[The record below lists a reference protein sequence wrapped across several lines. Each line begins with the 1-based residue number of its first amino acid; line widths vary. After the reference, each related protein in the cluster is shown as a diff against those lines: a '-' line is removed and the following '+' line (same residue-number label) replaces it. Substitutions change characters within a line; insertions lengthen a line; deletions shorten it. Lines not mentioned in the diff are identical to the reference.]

1 MKKSFFAAFLCL
13 ALVFSGCAS
22 KASEEL
28 SDQIVDIA
36 VDEAQ
41 NTTEEISEELASEDG
56 ELTSE
61 DGELT
66 SEDGELTSEESEEN
80 QIEAEEETEEL
91 LDETSEEELLEE
103 IEEPIVRDAPV
114 EEEPEVSE
122 EIENLQEED
131 SSTIESVEIE
141 ELEII
146 PEPQENDEEPVI
158 EENILSTDD
167 VMDVEDEIS
176 AVIEETEEPEE
187 ENTSENSEETEE
199 TEETETEETETVEK
213 EIIPSRSVKIRI
225 GEYLDVE
232 YPGRGWIY
240 IGITDLSKNV
250 TYFGRKLGTENT
262 KYTFLGKK
270 SGTVILHFY
279 KEDVLTDTYIDDYL
293 EVEIEAEKTTSK
305 NHVTAPAYSEVVP
318 KPVSKATKEN
328 TLPNQNF
335 DQKDTKTEAAEVK
348 SQSSAKETKIEAQN
362 SKKAETE
369 APVESKTESTVQT
382 VVKKAP
388 VESKTESTAQTVV
401 KKAAV
406 PQKNETAALE
416 EKLVPDL
423 SPEELLSAA
432 KNDYENKNLES
443 ALENVKAF
451 LLTSPSN
458 ADEGLFLLGQ
468 IYESNGQ
475 VRDIKKAVEAYEKIT
490 SSYPASQLWDDA
502 KKRAVYLKR
511 FYINIR

>member
-22 KASEEL
+22 KAFEEL
-28 SDQIVDIA
+28 SDQTVDIA

-41 NTTEEISEELASEDG
+41 NTTEEISEELASDEG
-56 ELTSE
+56 ELTSDE
-61 DGELT
+61 
-66 SEDGELTSEESEEN
+66 GELTSEESEEN

-91 LDETSEEELLEE
+91 LDETSGELLEE
-103 IEEPIVRDAPV
+103 IEEPIVRDAPL

-176 AVIEETEEPEE
+176 AVTEETEETEEPEE
-187 ENTSENSEETEE
+187 ENTSENSEETE
-199 TEETETEETETVEK
+199 ETEETETVEK

-335 DQKDTKTEAAEVK
+335 DQKDTKTESTEVK
-348 SQSSAKETKIEAQN
+348 SQSSDKETKIEAQN
-362 SKKAETE
+362 SKTAETE
-369 APVESKTESTVQT
+369 SPVESKTESTVQT
-382 VVKKAP
+382 VVKKAAVP
-388 VESKTESTAQTVV
+388 QKNETESTVQTVV
-401 KKAAV
+401 KKVAV
-406 PQKNETAALE
+406 PQKNETAARE
-416 EKLVPDL
+416 EKLVPEL

-432 KNDYENKNLES
+432 KKDYENKNLES

-502 KKRAVYLKR
+502 NKRAL
-511 FYINIR
+511 